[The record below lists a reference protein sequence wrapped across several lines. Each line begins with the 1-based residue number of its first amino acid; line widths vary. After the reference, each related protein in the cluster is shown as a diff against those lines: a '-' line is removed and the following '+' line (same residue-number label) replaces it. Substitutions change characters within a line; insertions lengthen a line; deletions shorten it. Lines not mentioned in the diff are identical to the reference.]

1 MIRKNILLI
10 TILIILLIGGVY
22 LKSKNNSTINKQVLT
37 PTPTTTLPTPTKK
50 IVPKYSVTVTRSP
63 VRSTHGFSFEV
74 VVKNISITP
83 YITNFA
89 FYECSFIDKTNR
101 VFKGSLMEEKLLNKA
116 ILPEESQTIIFNDT
130 NTTIN
135 GLEGHDDLPIRAWS
149 KCAYDEKGQ
158 NSCKNIEEIKI
169 TSCIAYISNVKK
181 QASNGWGENPLKVVF
196 P

>member
-1 MIRKNILLI
+1 M
-10 TILIILLIGGVY
+10 GGFY
-22 LKSKNNSTINKQVLT
+22 LKSKNNPIINKQVLT
-37 PTPTTTLPTPTKK
+37 PTQTTTIPTPTQK
-50 IVPKYSVTVTRSP
+50 IVPKYSVTVARSP

-89 FYECSFIDKTNR
+89 FYECNFIDKTNR
-101 VFKGSLMEEKLLNKA
+101 VFKGSLMEEKLLDKA
-116 ILPEESQTIIFNDT
+116 ILPGESQTIIFNDT

-149 KCAYDEKGQ
+149 ECAYDEKGQ
-158 NSCKNIEEIKI
+158 NSCKNVEGIKI
-169 TSCIAYISNVKK
+169 TSCIAYISNAKK
-181 QASNGWGENPLKVVF
+181 QASNGWGENPLKIVF